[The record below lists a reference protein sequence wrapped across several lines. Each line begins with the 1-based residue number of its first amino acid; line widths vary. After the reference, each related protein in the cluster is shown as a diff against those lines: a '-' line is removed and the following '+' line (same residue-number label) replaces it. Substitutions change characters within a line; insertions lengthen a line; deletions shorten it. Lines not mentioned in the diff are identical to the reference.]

1 MDLKDMLKAYE
12 LSGGKPEELTSDAA
26 SIVVGGNQILSLN
39 TVEGLSIEERE
50 TESGVEMKLV
60 VKKGYRIQK
69 PIHLCFGVL
78 PKEGLQEINAEVV
91 VEEDAS
97 ADIKACCTF
106 PNARRVKHVMD
117 GKFILKKNASLTYRE
132 THYHGPYG
140 GIEVVPRAR
149 ILVGVNSMLQ
159 TVFSLTTGR
168 VGKLDIDYEVDAGK
182 NSKTEIHTKVYGKKD
197 DVIKIREGVRLNGV
211 NARSVIKSRI
221 AVRDNAISDV
231 VNITEGNAP
240 YTRGHV
246 DCTEI
251 IRDDA
256 KAKAI
261 PVVSVAN
268 EKAKVTHEAAIG
280 TVDKKELETLMAH
293 GLDKNDAID
302 LIIEGLLR

>member
-1 MDLKDMLKAYE
+1 MLKAYE
-12 LSGGKPEELTSDAA
+12 LSGGKAEELTSDAA
-26 SIVVGGNQILSLN
+26 SIVVGENRILGLN
-39 TVEGLSIEERE
+39 TVEGLVIEKRE

-60 VKKGYRIQK
+60 VKRGCRIQK

-91 VEEDAS
+91 VEEDAG

-106 PNARRVKHVMD
+106 PNARKVKHVMD
-117 GKFILKKNASLTYRE
+117 GRFILKKNASLTYRE
-132 THYHGPYG
+132 THYHGTYG
-140 GIEVVPRAR
+140 GVEVIPRVKM
-149 ILVGVNSMLQ
+149 LVGVNSMLK

-168 VGKLDIDYEVDAGK
+168 VGKLDIDYEVNAGE
-182 NSKTEIHTKVYGKKD
+182 NSRTEMHTKVYGKGE
-197 DVIKIREGVRLNGV
+197 DVIKIREGVMLNGV

-221 AVRDNAISDV
+221 AVRDRAISEV

-240 YTRGHV
+240 YVRGHV

-256 KAKAI
+256 RAKAI
-261 PVVSVAN
+261 PIVSVSN
-268 EKAKVTHEAAIG
+268 KKAKVTHEAAIG
-280 TVDKKELETLMAH
+280 TVDKKELDTLMAH